1 MTEGADVFARGSTLL
16 VAILFAIRLGVFLRQ
31 VQIRVTKVVRCLY
44 LNYEVLVAVEYV
56 LIYSNHEVL
65 RLVLLESVE

>member
-1 MTEGADVFARGSTLL
+1 MTEGADVFARGSALL